1 MPNLLDNATFNT
13 APMNTSPMLSLQQAY
28 AQARQNPAAF
38 EEQFKRTNP
47 QAYQQALQLR
57 NSGNPQAI
65 VMQLLQAR
73 GINPS
78 MLGMLGFK

>member
-13 APMNTSPMLSLQQAY
+13 APMNASPVLSLQQAY

-47 QAYQQALQLR
+47 QAYQLALQIR
-57 NSGNPQAI
+57 NSGNPQAAI
-65 VMQLLQAR
+65 MQMLQAR

-78 MLGMLGFK
+78 MLGFK